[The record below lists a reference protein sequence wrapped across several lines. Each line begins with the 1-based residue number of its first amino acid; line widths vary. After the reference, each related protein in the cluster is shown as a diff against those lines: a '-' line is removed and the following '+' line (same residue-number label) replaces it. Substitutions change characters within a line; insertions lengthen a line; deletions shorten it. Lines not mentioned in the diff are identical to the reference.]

1 MKRFSTSGIRG
12 KVAPL
17 SSFGAEVLWSTNP
30 STAKDI
36 RQLVCSTSIPS
47 FLDCHMLADWYILR
61 SSKVGTSLYQC
72 RPQVEMLRQLR
83 ISRSKKVTLEDL
95 TQTECCDFDF
105 QSSLV
110 QFLNG
115 LVRLRRSR

>member
-36 RQLVCSTSIPS
+36 RQLVCRAFQVSWTVMCYLIGIFCAAQRLGPACTS
-47 FLDCHMLADWYILR
+47 
-61 SSKVGTSLYQC
+61 VG
-72 RPQVEMLRQLR
+72 
-83 ISRSKKVTLEDL
+83 K
-95 TQTECCDFDF
+95 
-105 QSSLV
+105 
-110 QFLNG
+110 
-115 LVRLRRSR
+115 

>member
-1 MKRFSTSGIRG
+1 MKQFSTSGIRG
-12 KVAPL
+12 KAAPL
-17 SSFGAEVLWSTNP
+17 SSFGSEVLWSTNP

-36 RQLVCSTSIPS
+36 RQLACSTSIPS
-47 FLDCHMLADWYILR
+47 FLDCDVLADWYILR

-72 RPQVEMLRQLR
+72 RQVEMLRQLR
-83 ISRSKKVTLEDL
+83 ICRSKKVTLEDL
-95 TQTECCDFDF
+95 TQSECCDF